1 MPVARVANDE
11 TRANECFQILG
22 FVIAMICWKLPVLFF
37 SVKTLHQ
44 FRNFALF
51 GEIYD
56 RIELFDGIIAV
67 VQGHR
72 HCRFEAELIISLFPN
87 SRLGTTWPRMEV
99 ETC

>member
-1 MPVARVANDE
+1 MFSDP
-11 TRANECFQILG
+11 G
-22 FVIAMICWKLPVLFF
+22 FRHSHDLRQAPGIVF

-51 GEIYD
+51 GKIYD

-72 HCRFEAELIISLFPN
+72 HWFEAKFDH
-87 SRLGTTWPRMEV
+87 
-99 ETC
+99 